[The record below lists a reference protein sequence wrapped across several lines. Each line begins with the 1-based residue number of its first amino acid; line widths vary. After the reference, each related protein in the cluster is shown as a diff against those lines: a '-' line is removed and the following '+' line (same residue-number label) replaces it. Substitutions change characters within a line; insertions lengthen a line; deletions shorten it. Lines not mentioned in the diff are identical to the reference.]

1 MSLTQGGGPLG
12 GNPGQ
17 ANYTIQS
24 PAHRL
29 LFEPDGRRLRAFVG
43 DTLVLDTRRAHL
55 LHETGIRPVAYAP
68 LEDFDQALLEKTQ
81 TTSHCPFKGDAS
93 YWSLRVGDE
102 LREDVVWGYEEPL
115 ESAPWLRGFA
125 ALYPGRADRWLVED
139 EPVAGGLRDPYHRV
153 DVHTSSRPV
162 RVTAA
167 GELIAHSTH
176 PTLVF
181 ETSMPVRAYLP
192 REAVAGELVP
202 SETRTYCPYK
212 GEASYWTVKVGGK
225 ELPDLVWGYLDP
237 IAECPRIQGYL
248 CFFNEKVDI
257 YVDGE
262 LQPRPITAWS

>member
-1 MSLTQGGGPLG
+1 MSLTQGRGPLG
-12 GNPGQ
+12 GKPPP

-24 PAHRL
+24 PAHRI
-29 LFEPDGRRLRAFVG
+29 LFEPDARRLRAFVG

-55 LHETGIRPVAYAP
+55 LHETGIRPVVYVP
-68 LEDFDQALLEKTQ
+68 LEDFDETLLERTQ

-102 LREDVVWGYEEPL
+102 LREDAVWGYEEPL
-115 ESAPWLRGFA
+115 EPAPWLRGFA
-125 ALYPGRADRWLVED
+125 ALYPSKVDRWLVED

-167 GELIAHSTH
+167 GELIAQSTH

-192 REAVAGELVP
+192 RGDVVAGHLRPSDTTTTDPYMGDAIYWHVHAGGELL
-202 SETRTYCPYK
+202 RD
-212 GEASYWTVKVGGK
+212 AAHSY
-225 ELPDLVWGYLDP
+225 ELPRAEAMKIAGLVCFTGDGVEVELD
-237 IAECPRIQGYL
+237 AG
-248 CFFNEKVDI
+248 
-257 YVDGE
+257 
-262 LQPRPITAWS
+262 